1 MDLLRTQLVD
11 LLGID
16 LPIIQAP
23 VGSATCPELA
33 AAVSN
38 AGGLGMLALT
48 WKDPEEARHVIRETR
63 KRTARPFGVNFVLE
77 WDAARHLDLFLGEGV
92 KIISFFWGDPRRYI
106 PVIHQAGAIVMHT
119 VGSASEARKMA
130 GLGVDVIVA
139 QGWEAG
145 GHVCGQVGT
154 MALLPCVVDAVRP
167 LPVVAAG
174 GIADGRGLAAAL
186 ALGAGAVWLGT
197 RFLASEE
204 ARIHPHYRQS
214 LLNAGENDTVY
225 TSLFDGGWADAPH
238 RVLQNSTFKAW
249 KEAGCPASGSRPHE
263 GQVVA
268 ALENGKQIP
277 YYHDTIP
284 LPGVRGDV
292 EKLALYAGQ
301 SVGLVA
307 ESKPA
312 GVIVREIA
320 DQAIRVLQDF
330 SRTGRRGSQAGN
342 SERV

>member
-1 MDLLRTQLVD
+1 MDLLHTRLVD

-48 WKDPEEARHVIRETR
+48 WKDLEEARQLIRETR

-77 WDAARHLDLFLGEGV
+77 WDAARHLDVFLEEGV

-106 PVIHQAGAIVMHT
+106 PIAHQAGATVMHT
-119 VGSASEARKMA
+119 VGSALEARRMA

-154 MALLPCVVDAVRP
+154 MALLPSVVDAVQP

-174 GIADGRGLAAAL
+174 GIGDGRGLAAAL
-186 ALGAGAVWLGT
+186 ALGADAVWLGT

-204 ARIHPHYRQS
+204 ARVHPQYRQR

-225 TSLFDGGWADAPH
+225 TSLFDGGWANAPH

-249 KEAGCPASGSRPHE
+249 REAGCPASGSRPHE

-268 ALENGKQIP
+268 TPENGRQIP

-284 LPGVRGDV
+284 LPGMRGDV

-312 GVIVREIA
+312 GVIVREIR
-320 DQAIRVLQDF
+320 DQAVRVLQGL
-330 SRTGRRGSQAGN
+330 SRTVEGGSQAGN
-342 SERV
+342 SEKA